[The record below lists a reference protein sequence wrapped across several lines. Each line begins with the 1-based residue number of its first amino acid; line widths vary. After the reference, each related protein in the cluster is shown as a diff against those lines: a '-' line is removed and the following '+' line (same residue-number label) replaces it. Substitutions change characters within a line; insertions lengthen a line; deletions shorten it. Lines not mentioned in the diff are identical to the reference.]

1 MLPMGGFFAKSGI
14 SPNAVT
20 IFGLLVS
27 AAAAWAFAYG
37 NLVYALLLLAL
48 TSFFDI
54 LDGAVAKAGGKV
66 TKFGGFLD
74 SVVDRYSDAL
84 ILIGIGMYLGGH
96 YVLVMVVIVGSILVS
111 YTRARAENFIEKCD
125 VGLAERAERLIV
137 LMAATLLAIAGFD
150 LFYETLIFLAAVT
163 HLTVLQRVLF
173 AKKNI

>member
-1 MLPMGGFFAKSGI
+1 MLPLGGFFAKSGI
-14 SPNAVT
+14 SPNVVT
-20 IFGLLVS
+20 ILGLLAS

-37 NLVYALLLLAL
+37 NLVYALLLLVL

-54 LDGAVAKAGGKV
+54 LDGAVAKATGKV

-84 ILIGIGMYLGGH
+84 ILIGIAMYLGGH
-96 YVLVMVVIVGSILVS
+96 YILVMVVIVGCILVS

-125 VGLAERAERLIV
+125 VGFAERAERLIV
-137 LMAATLLAIAGFD
+137 LLFATLLGAIGID
-150 LFYETLIFLAAVT
+150 LFYETLIILAIIT

-173 AKKNI
+173 TKKNI